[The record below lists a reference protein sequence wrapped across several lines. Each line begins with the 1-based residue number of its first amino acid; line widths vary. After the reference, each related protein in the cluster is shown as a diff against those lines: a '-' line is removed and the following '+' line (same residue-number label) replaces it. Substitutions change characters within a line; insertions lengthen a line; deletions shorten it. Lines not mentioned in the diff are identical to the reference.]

1 MFIEK
6 SSNFK
11 MVSNTNQDNE
21 DSDDVTI
28 DSNDVTIVSEKND
41 TKSSLENGGESS
53 KNAMDID
60 LDLDDD
66 IQQLAKN
73 IQDDSG
79 SDSDVLVIDMQ
90 DETPKKI
97 KETSITPSSSK
108 RKRTP
113 SLKFSENADEKPAKA
128 SR

>member
-1 MFIEK
+1 
-6 SSNFK
+6 

-21 DSDDVTI
+21 DS
-28 DSNDVTIVSEKND
+28 NDVSIVSEKKD

-79 SDSDVLVIDMQ
+79 SDSDVLVIDM
-90 DETPKKI
+90 DETIKGTPPRKI
-97 KETSITPSSSK
+97 KGEKIETSITPSSSK

-113 SLKFSENADEKPAKA
+113 SIKFSENADEKPAKT

>member
-1 MFIEK
+1 
-6 SSNFK
+6 

-21 DSDDVTI
+21 DSSDVSVV
-28 DSNDVTIVSEKND
+28 SNDITIVSEKKD

-90 DETPKKI
+90 NETPKKI
-97 KETSITPSSSK
+97 KEEKNETSITSSSSK

-128 SR
+128 FR

>member
-1 MFIEK
+1 
-6 SSNFK
+6 

-97 KETSITPSSSK
+97 KETSISPSSSK